1 MFITLIWQG
10 YDEVS
15 MLTGMVKGAVNW
27 MKAGL
32 PLRLLKL
39 VLFAKVEGGKLQ
51 KHSLRKF
58 DEVTERFS
66 KLKERYEMQLLIPK
80 VRQC

>member
-1 MFITLIWQG
+1 
-10 YDEVS
+10 

-39 VLFAKVEGGKLQ
+39 VLYARVVDGDLKS
-51 KHSLRKF
+51 HTMRRF
-58 DEVTERFS
+58 DEVLKKFAE
-66 KLKERYEMQLLIPK
+66 LKERYEMQLLLPK
-80 VRQC
+80 V